1 MRIKLSHSFCLFHE
15 SQGSSFLVA
24 AHSIVPLPLW
34 LAHLGPWHRG
44 AAVGTRP
51 IPSKS
56 QQGVGGHSQWWPW
69 EPILV
74 MPGVVSFSIL
84 ESAPTAILSQGNVYP
99 GPVASYSSLVLLSAR
114 WGDQHSPPS
123 CTELLE
129 DVRSQLDYLL
139 SESSHLS
146 GSDSSSPTLL

>member
-44 AAVGTRP
+44 ATVGTRP
-51 IPSKS
+51 ISSKS
-56 QQGVGGHSQWWPW
+56 QQGVGGHSQWWHW

-74 MPGVVSFSIL
+74 MPGVVNFSIL
-84 ESAPTAILSQGNVYP
+84 ESAPTPILSHGDCVP
-99 GPVASYSSLVLLSAR
+99 SASGFLLFLGFAICKVGR
-114 WGDQHSPPS
+114 PAL
-123 CTELLE
+123 T
-129 DVRSQLDYLL
+129 SQV
-139 SESSHLS
+139 HRVT
-146 GSDSSSPTLL
+146 GGCG